1 MRLSRYGRHNSM
13 DAVTTPQPVSG
24 KVPLSV
30 FCALVFV
37 LFATWL
43 NLCGWILS
51 GVHALNAA
59 GYAFCL
65 LLFFSSAGFVLRR
78 GRFGAAALLA
88 LTRWRRRVLRPLP
101 ALWLLAF
108 VLAFAGGL
116 FFEPRNYD
124 FLTYRLSRIL
134 HWWAEGRWHWITT
147 NNDRM
152 NISGPGFEWVL
163 TPFVILTHSARP
175 AALLNLLSFGLMP
188 GLLFRSLTAL
198 RVRPSVAYQWMWLF
212 PGGYCFVTQAG
223 SAGNDAYAVTYL
235 LAGITFALE
244 ADRTRNV
251 AWLYASI
258 LAAALLTGVKASN
271 IPLIVPVVT
280 SWWPV
285 RKLLFRRITL
295 LVAVVA
301 VAALSSFAP
310 VAIANHLLTGQW
322 AGDAGGASGLQIFNP
337 IAGAIGNLLQLA
349 VNTLLSPFVP
359 FASLWS
365 NVVAPRILQLP
376 FGTWLRHGFPR
387 LDLTVREVASEEN
400 VGIGLGVAVL
410 WIVLAA
416 RRVIPHA
423 GTASVPSRSW
433 PVGRM
438 PVFLSI
444 AGLLSLGVFL
454 AKMGS
459 EAGPRLLAPYY
470 LIFLIVVL
478 LFAGSRHPRL
488 RGAWLGFCVVVQ
500 SVPVLLLLVE
510 PNRHLLP
517 VSPIAHFVMH
527 SPNAL
532 LARIDVVYSTYQS
545 RADVLAPLRDLIPSE
560 ATTVGFIADPD
571 EPEVSLWRPFGSRR
585 QVVDVVDL
593 EKRESLP
600 DYCVVLNSWIEEAR
614 RMPLGEWAQLMRL
627 HEVGR
632 RTISMRAHDEPQIWA
647 VLTKVGPPPAEAEAA
662 AKPSDRSTDC
672 QTIQSFGPRPAL
684 PWLTPVRFMEG
695 KSGSGCVLNPRSC
708 FQ

>member
-1 MRLSRYGRHNSM
+1 MACHEGSHRQQRSK
-13 DAVTTPQPVSG
+13 DAVTTPQRVSER
-24 KVPLSV
+24 VPWSV

-43 NLCGWILS
+43 NLCGWLLS
-51 GVHALNAA
+51 GLHALNAA
-59 GYAFCL
+59 GYTFCL

-78 GRFGAAALLA
+78 GRFGATALLA
-88 LTRWRRRVLRPLP
+88 LTRWRHRVLQPLP
-101 ALWLLAF
+101 ALWLAVF

-116 FFEPRNYD
+116 LFEPRNYD
-124 FLTYRLSRIL
+124 FLTYRLTRIL

-147 NNDRM
+147 NNNRM

-163 TPFVILTHSARP
+163 TPFVILAHSARP
-175 AALLNLLSFGLMP
+175 AALINLLSFGLMP
-188 GLLFRSLTAL
+188 GLLFRFLTAL

-271 IPLIVPVVT
+271 IPLVLPVVT

-295 LVAVVA
+295 LVAVAA

-310 VAIANHLLTGQW
+310 VVIANQLFAGQW
-322 AGDAGGASGLQIFNP
+322 AGDAGGTSGLQIFNP
-337 IAGAIGNLLQLA
+337 VAGVIGNLLQLA

-365 NVVAPRILQLP
+365 NVVVPQILQLP
-376 FGTWLRHGFPR
+376 FGTWLRHRFPR

-400 VGIGLGVAVL
+400 IGIGLGVAALWLVL
-410 WIVLAA
+410 VA
-416 RRVIPHA
+416 RRIIPHA
-423 GTASVPSRSW
+423 GTASAPSRLW
-433 PVGRM
+433 PVRGL
-438 PVFLSI
+438 PIFLSV

-488 RGAWLGFCVVVQ
+488 RGAWLGFCVLVQ

-527 SPNAL
+527 SQNAL
-532 LARIDVVYSTYQS
+532 LARIDVVYATYQS

-560 ATTVGFIADPD
+560 VTTIGFIADAD
-571 EPEVSLWRPFGSRR
+571 EPEVSLWRPFGSGKR
-585 QVVDVVDL
+585 VVDVVDL
-593 EKRESLP
+593 ERRESLP

-614 RMPLGEWAQLMRL
+614 RMPLAEWAQRMRL

-647 VLTKVGPPPAEAEAA
+647 VLIKVGPPSARGRHEYRPAGQLT
-662 AKPSDRSTDC
+662 AKPFNRLGHDPR
-672 QTIQSFGPRPAL
+672 GP
-684 PWLTPVRFMEG
+684 G
-695 KSGSGCVLNPRSC
+695 
-708 FQ
+708 